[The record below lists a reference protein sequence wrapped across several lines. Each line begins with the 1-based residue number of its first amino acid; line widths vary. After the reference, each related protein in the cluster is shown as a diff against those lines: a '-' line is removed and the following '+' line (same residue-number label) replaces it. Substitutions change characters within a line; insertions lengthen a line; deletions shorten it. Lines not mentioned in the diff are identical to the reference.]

1 MGKTVSV
8 YIDEESISKIKRK
21 GLSVSKAVREA
32 LKEWL
37 NKEPLDEDY
46 DALEKLL
53 IGGMGAEGERAW
65 RELQKERDRW

>member
-53 IGGMGAEGERAW
+53 IRGMGAEGERAW